1 MPRRYSTREVE
12 AALRRIGIHWVH
24 QRGSH
29 VRCRGVWR
37 GQERNVTL
45 VAGEKKIPART
56 LSYILK
62 QAGLT
67 AKELASLV
75 SGEDV
80 VE

>member
-12 AALRRIGIHWVH
+12 AALHRIGVHRVH

-29 VRCRGVWR
+29 IRYRGVWR
-37 GQERNVTL
+37 GQKRNVTL
-45 VAGEKKIPART
+45 VAGERKIPPRT
-56 LSYILK
+56 LSYILE

-67 AKELASLV
+67 ASELASLV
-75 SGEDV
+75 GREDV

>member
-12 AALRRIGIHWVH
+12 AALHRVGVRRVH

-29 VRCRGVWR
+29 IRYRGVWR
-37 GQERNVTL
+37 GQPRSVTL
-45 VAGEKKIPART
+45 VAGERKIPPRT

-67 AKELASLV
+67 AQELANLV
-75 SGEDV
+75 NGEDV
-80 VE
+80 IE